1 MSDAYSKLGV
11 SATKEDVHRAIAR
24 LPPPLFAG
32 AFCHLVSDFHDPDL
46 VQAIHSDG
54 AGTKANVAYIAF
66 RESGDA
72 HWFGSLAQDSVV
84 MNMDDMLC
92 VGAASDFLLANTI
105 GRNAKLIPGG
115 AIESIVE
122 GYRRFAEKMTKL
134 GVTITLAGGET
145 ADSGDTIRT
154 LIVDSTM
161 YTRLPRK
168 NVIDFSRVTPGDVIV
183 GFESGGRASYEEE
196 VNSGIGSNGLTL
208 ARHVLL
214 SADYAQQFPETY
226 SPELQEGTVYQG
238 TLHIDDTVPG
248 TDMTVAKA
256 LLSPTRTYA
265 PVVRQIFLSDRDVVH
280 GIIHNTGGG
289 LTKCLKFGRRLRFVK
304 NDLFPLPPIFEA
316 IQEIG
321 GLETRTMLQTFNC
334 GHRLEVY
341 CSAQDADQMIT
352 IASQYGIN
360 ARVIGEV
367 RESKTNTNEVEVQAG
382 SSTHIFTQG

>member
-1 MSDAYSKLGV
+1 MSDAYSRLGV
-11 SATKEDVHRAIAR
+11 SATKEDVHRAISR
-24 LPPPLFAG
+24 LPPPLFVG
-32 AFCHLVSDFHDPDL
+32 AFCHLVADLRDPSL

-66 RESGDA
+66 KGSGDPQ
-72 HWFGSLAQDSVV
+72 WFSSLAQDSVV

-92 VGAASDFLLANTI
+92 VGADSDFLLANTI

-115 AIESIVE
+115 AIEAIVD
-122 GYRRFAEKMTKL
+122 GYRRFAEKMTRL
-134 GVTITLAGGET
+134 EVVITLAGGET

-154 LIVDSTM
+154 LVVDSTM
-161 YTRLPRK
+161 YTRLPKK

-183 GFESGGRASYEEE
+183 GLESGGRANYEEE

-208 ARHVLL
+208 ARHALL
-214 SADYAQQFPETY
+214 SSDYARQFPETY
-226 SPELQEGTVYQG
+226 SPELADGTVYQG

-248 TDMTVAKA
+248 TKMTVAKA

-265 PVVRQIFLSDRDVVH
+265 PVVRQIFLADRKAVH

-289 LTKCLKFGRRLRFVK
+289 LTKCLKFGKRLRFIK
-304 NDLFPLPPIFEA
+304 SDLFPLPPIFEA

-334 GHRLEVY
+334 GHRLEIY
-341 CSAQDADQMIT
+341 CSARNADRMIT
-352 IASQYGIN
+352 IASQYGIV
-360 ARVIGEV
+360 AKVIGEV
-367 RESKTNTNEVEVQAG
+367 RESKTDTNQVEVQTG
-382 SSTHIFTQG
+382 STTHTFTSD